1 MHAMSVA
8 ILMGSSSDAS
18 VMDDAVQTLRSFD
31 VPVEVRVLSAHRT
44 PDDTIAFARG
54 AAAAGVQVIIAAA
67 GGAAHLAGVVAAT
80 TPLPV
85 IGVPVALANLGG
97 LDSLL
102 AMVQMPKGIPVAT
115 VAVNGARNAALLAV
129 RIIALSDARLA
140 AELDRF
146 IADLADQ
153 VRDMD
158 AEIVARYR
166 AAGAAVHG
174 GLTGDDGGLMRVRA
188 RHPRSGPRRRA
199 HSTPPPRPRDDHA
212 GRFADQSHRHGGP
225 CGPGLRRRRRP
236 PGRPT
241 RQGRLSPGRISPRPQ
256 RGASPSTASARST
269 PKGSTA
275 STGMSTPLAT

>member
-1 MHAMSVA
+1 MSVA

-44 PDDTIAFARG
+44 PDATIAFARG
-54 AAAAGVQVIIAAA
+54 AKEAGVQVIIAAA

-85 IGVPVALANLGG
+85 IGVPIALATLDG

-115 VAVNGARNAALLAV
+115 VAVNGARNAALLAL
-129 RIIALSDARLA
+129 RIIALSDARVA
-140 AELDRF
+140 TELDRF

-158 AEIVARYR
+158 AEVVSRY
-166 AAGAAVHG
+166 AQ
-174 GLTGDDGGLMRVRA
+174 
-188 RHPRSGPRRRA
+188 P
-199 HSTPPPRPRDDHA
+199 
-212 GRFADQSHRHGGP
+212 
-225 CGPGLRRRRRP
+225 
-236 PGRPT
+236 
-241 RQGRLSPGRISPRPQ
+241 
-256 RGASPSTASARST
+256 
-269 PKGSTA
+269 
-275 STGMSTPLAT
+275 

>member
-1 MHAMSVA
+1 MSVA

-18 VMDDAVQTLRSFD
+18 IMDDAVQTLRSFD
-31 VPVEVRVLSAHRT
+31 IPVEVRVLSAHRT
-44 PDDTIAFARG
+44 PDDTVAFARG

-115 VAVNGARNAALLAV
+115 VAVNGARNAALLAI
-129 RIIALSDARLA
+129 RIIALSDVRVA

-146 IADLADQ
+146 IGDLADQ

-158 AEIVARYR
+158 AEVVARY
-166 AAGAAVHG
+166 
-174 GLTGDDGGLMRVRA
+174 
-188 RHPRSGPRRRA
+188 
-199 HSTPPPRPRDDHA
+199 
-212 GRFADQSHRHGGP
+212 Q
-225 CGPGLRRRRRP
+225 
-236 PGRPT
+236 
-241 RQGRLSPGRISPRPQ
+241 QG
-256 RGASPSTASARST
+256 
-269 PKGSTA
+269 
-275 STGMSTPLAT
+275 